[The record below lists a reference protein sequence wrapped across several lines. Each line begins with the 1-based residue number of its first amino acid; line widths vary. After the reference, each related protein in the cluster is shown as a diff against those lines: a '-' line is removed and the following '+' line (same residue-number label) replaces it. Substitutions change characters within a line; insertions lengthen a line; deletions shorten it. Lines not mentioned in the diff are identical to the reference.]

1 MFDSPLP
8 KGFIDPLGTLRLVT
22 VYEYFD
28 FPRLFLSRNETGQ
41 HYLCACVEDDL
52 TDDFEEFSRWLC
64 APASLE
70 RVSLIESD
78 CIQLREGFSKA
89 EGGHCY
95 SFSLLDGEVESI
107 SRVSCGALPNEDLP
121 EEGVFLEYEG
131 ERASHS
137 FDPQQKAIAYEAD
150 VVNVRLRSPRI
161 LGMDVPLQILSNFS
175 GKLQELMNVIAHFN
189 SGFEGAK
196 GRISEAVVEDSE
208 LLFSG
213 AFQGSFGA
221 QIVSRKRRDL
231 VDSHISSTLSE
242 FASLVK
248 AGGDE
253 DELSSLM
260 SSYNQRVAS
269 KYLAF
274 LKVVKAN
281 ELSTSFDWASSS
293 YQELDSFSLDCL
305 QADAAIKCVSK
316 IEERL
321 SKVIKVRAQ
330 LTGWTHGSAKFVA
343 KTPGSEYKGS
353 IHEDLLEIQTEP
365 TIYAYYDMEIE
376 ESEES
381 RLTGDSQKSYT
392 LRFLERRGR

>member
-1 MFDSPLP
+1 MLDSPLP

-41 HYLCACVEDDL
+41 HYLCACVEDEL
-52 TDDFEEFSRWLC
+52 TDDFEDLSRWLC
-64 APASLE
+64 APVSLE
-70 RVSLIESD
+70 RIRLIESD
-78 CIQLREGFSKA
+78 CVQLREGFSKV

-95 SFSLLDGEVESI
+95 SLSLLDGEVESVN
-107 SRVSCGALPNEDLP
+107 RVGCEVLPDEDLP

-131 ERASHS
+131 EGVDHS

-175 GKLQELMNVIAHFN
+175 GKLQELMNVIAHYN
-189 SGFEGAK
+189 SGFEGEK

-221 QIVSRKRRDL
+221 QIVSKKKRDL
-231 VDSHISSTLSE
+231 VDSHVSSTLYE

-253 DELSSLM
+253 DKLSLLM
-260 SSYNQRVAS
+260 SAYNQRVAS

-281 ELSTSFDWASSS
+281 ELSTSFDWASSGS
-293 YQELDSFSLDCL
+293 KELVSFSLDCF
-305 QADAAIKCVSK
+305 QADAAIKFVSK
-316 IEERL
+316 IEESL
-321 SKVIKVRAQ
+321 SKVIKVRAE
-330 LTGWTHGSAKFVA
+330 LTGWTHGSAKFEA

-353 IHEDLLEIQTEP
+353 IHEDLLGIQTEP

-381 RLTGDSQKSYT
+381 RLTGESQKTYT
-392 LRFLERRGR
+392 LRSLERLDR